1 LFSLSKQQ
9 LTILGLAS
17 SLYFI
22 LVIVRVNTT
31 SLMWRYL
38 ILGSVFIIAAIID
51 LFTYTLPDILTLG
64 GALLGF
70 LLPGNDVISSIK
82 GSLAGLVIMSFIAAV
97 SRGGMGGGDVKL
109 ALTMGSFLGWPL
121 VLPALGLS
129 FLLGGSFGLI
139 LLMTKVKDRTDSIPF
154 GPFLTLGTLI
164 VSLWGQ
170 ELIQWYLTSIWRQP

>member
-1 LFSLSKQQ
+1 MFSLSKQQ

-38 ILGSVFIIAAIID
+38 IIGSVFIIAAIID

-97 SRGGMGGGDVKL
+97 SRGGMGGE
-109 ALTMGSFLGWPL
+109 M
-121 VLPALGLS
+121 
-129 FLLGGSFGLI
+129 
-139 LLMTKVKDRTDSIPF
+139 
-154 GPFLTLGTLI
+154 
-164 VSLWGQ
+164 
-170 ELIQWYLTSIWRQP
+170 